1 MKNSKLLTGGIVFA
15 LALGAITALAST
27 TEGFVLPDD
36 VRSLF
41 GQKCAVCHK
50 GKYPPQGLNLEPANV
65 PASLDT
71 PSRQA
76 PSLKI
81 IDTKD
86 PEASYLLKKVRRE
99 KGITG
104 KPMPPGKALTE
115 GELQVLRAWIESL
128 GQRPYQQGPL
138 PSPGRSQGPSWEPVP
153 ALPVPPDE
161 AAPERPFDKPAF
173 WGTRLINLPTTTPI
187 EKKDFL
193 LRISHRFLEP
203 ADSGFDDLFG
213 LDGYANVLV
222 SFGYGLTDNL
232 SVTVG
237 RARLYKEFEFG
248 ADWLIA
254 GQGYTA
260 RFPFSVALHGGL
272 SLATE
277 ADDNIKLFAALNLS
291 RQFTRRFSVMVV
303 PAFSTNT
310 NHFDA
315 DPDGTFA
322 LGLGT
327 RYMIF
332 EDLSVIAEWTP
343 ALAGY
348 KDVESG
354 WGLGL
359 EKKIGGHVFQFFV
372 TNALGLTI
380 PQVLPGGDLRL
391 GDFDFRIGF
400 NIFRTF

>member
-1 MKNSKLLTGGIVFA
+1 MRTSNILGWAVVI
-15 LALGAITALAST
+15 ALGAGTAWALGSAGAPIDIPGDVTALFA
-27 TEGFVLPDD
+27 
-36 VRSLF
+36 RS
-41 GQKCAVCHK
+41 CAGCHK
-50 GKYPPQGLNLEPANV
+50 GRYPSGNLNLEPANV
-65 PASLDT
+65 QAALDA

-76 PSLKI
+76 PPLKI
-81 IDTKD
+81 IDTAD

-99 KGITG
+99 KGISG
-104 KPMPPGKALTE
+104 KPMPPGKALAE
-115 GELQVLRAWIESL
+115 KEVGLLRDWIQSL
-128 GQRPYQQGPL
+128 AQEWPAEDP
-138 PSPGRSQGPSWEPVP
+138 PSSPGGGTVAWAPRAVAAP
-153 ALPVPPDE
+153 AAAE
-161 AAPERPFDKPAF
+161 AAPERPFDKPVF

-193 LRISHRFLEP
+193 LRISHRFAQP
-203 ADSGFDDLFG
+203 VDSGFDDLFG

-237 RARLYKEFEFG
+237 RARLYKELEFG

-254 GQGYTA
+254 EQGYTA

-277 ADDNIKLFAALNLS
+277 GDDNIKLFAALNLS

-359 EKKIGGHVFQFFV
+359 EKKIGGHVFQFFI
-372 TNALGLTI
+372 TNALGLTV

>member
-1 MKNSKLLTGGIVFA
+1 MRTSNILGWAVVI
-15 LALGAITALAST
+15 ALGAGTAWALGSAGAPIAVPGDVTALFA
-27 TEGFVLPDD
+27 
-36 VRSLF
+36 RS
-41 GQKCAVCHK
+41 CAGCHK
-50 GKYPPQGLNLEPANV
+50 GRYPSGNLNLEAANV
-65 PASLDT
+65 PAAIDA

-76 PSLKI
+76 PPLKI
-81 IDTKD
+81 IDSAE

-99 KGITG
+99 KGISG
-104 KPMPPGKALTE
+104 KPMPPGKALAE
-115 GELQVLRAWIESL
+115 KEVGLLRDWIQSL
-128 GQRPYQQGPL
+128 AQEWPAEDP
-138 PSPGRSQGPSWEPVP
+138 PSSPGGGTVAWAPRAVAAP
-153 ALPVPPDE
+153 AAAK

-203 ADSGFDDLFG
+203 VDSGFDDLFG

-237 RARLYKEFEFG
+237 RARLYKELEFG

-254 GQGYTA
+254 EQGYTA

-277 ADDNIKLFAALNLS
+277 GDDNIKLFAALNLS

-343 ALAGY
+343 ALAGT

-359 EKKIGGHVFQFFV
+359 EKKIGGHVFQFFI